1 MDVDLKSK
9 DGQEKFIEE
18 SMSDL
23 LKGINDSYGPLLVE
37 ELVGRIDKTID
48 VFNMDVDKLFKY
60 SFLVYAEKR
69 KRCKEI
75 IKLEKLI
82 DESDGGDNNE
92 SIVSPQFIQNYEQK
106 NKKKL

>member
-1 MDVDLKSK
+1 
-9 DGQEKFIEE
+9 
-18 SMSDL
+18 MSDKKISDYDFL
-23 LKGINDSYGPLLVE
+23 PEELKILINVVGDKCGPLLVE

-60 SFLVYAEKR
+60 SFSVYAEKR

-82 DESDGGDNNE
+82 DESGGGDNNE
-92 SIVSPQFIQNYEQK
+92 TIVSPQFIQNYEQK